1 MMRPPEAE
9 NLFSCRPT
17 WISKPKSAR
26 LASAEITIFPMLTG
40 KPPSLCSPSTPK
52 LFAVRK
58 GALVCRTNPSNLIP
72 LKWASFFAS

>member
-26 LASAEITIFPMLTG
+26 LASAEITG